1 MTVSWRFDTNG
12 EFSSPVVI
20 IGEKYSYVLSSQ
32 SEEICQ
38 YKCINGCDAEVSVI
52 TRHHDQDGWS
62 VCDKLLANMSPLHL
76 HTCGG
81 VNQIHDLNKALA
93 GFDINS

>member
-12 EFSSPVVI
+12 EFSSPVVVL
-20 IGEKYSYVLSSQ
+20 GERYSYVLHSQ
-32 SEEICQ
+32 SEESCQ
-38 YKCINGCDAEVSVI
+38 YKCINGCDVGVSVI
-52 TRHHDQDGWS
+52 TSHHDQGGWS
-62 VCDKLLANMSPLHL
+62 VCSKYLANISPLHL

-81 VNQIHDLNKALA
+81 GNQIRDLNEALA